1 MLDVRCLI
9 VDVRWLAGLTED
21 LFLSRS
27 LCAIRIVLT
36 SHSDGFNE
44 SFE

>member
-21 LFLSRS
+21 LFFESFPMRYPDS
-27 LCAIRIVLT
+27 L
-36 SHSDGFNE
+36 NE
-44 SFE
+44 SFGWF